1 MVGLEKTEM
10 AIKNRQTTNTVNI
23 GYNTQ
28 KEETKNQTAKK
39 TKMSNTNTTDTC
51 KTTLMLYF
59 GVATI

>member
-39 TKMSNTNTTDTC
+39 TKMSNTNTTNTC
-51 KTTLMLYF
+51 
-59 GVATI
+59 